1 MKKTTIFWI
10 CAAPLSLI
18 GHLAWSAATNDSQ
31 VVNGDGSVTVTQTV
45 DENSSAPHYSSPGAY
60 GFGIYSNANQDYGW
74 QHSIT
79 LPDGAQVLE
88 AKLTI
93 YAYDVDSEAFHGENG
108 EYDGVSVD
116 GVQLNPGFL
125 QGTNNTW
132 SITEFALPISSL
144 ADGLINVYL
153 DIDMN
158 NGRWLTTLDYSLVT
172 VTYLVTS
179 NTPPSVPELSRS
191 QGLSTNDDLV
201 VSIVGPNPADP
212 DGDSVSYNYRWFVDV
227 GQGFFVD
234 DEFAGKNNH
243 TGPFVPAAQTNNGE
257 RWKVQ
262 IQAEDTNGLIS
273 DITEIEWPAIGD
285 SDGDGVADEYDYAPN
300 DSTIAFQF
308 RTPTTGWY
316 TLAYEDMWPF
326 LGDYDLND
334 FVSHYAYV
342 VYTNSLNQITR
353 IDFIGQ
359 AVARG
364 AALDNSFALSVD
376 GIEAKDVKSL
386 TRVIDGKIS
395 NVVLESGHSG
405 ELVFVVLKSISTL
418 LPADSNSNFYNTEL
432 GDNRPVVDYSVSLV
446 LNGSM
451 PPLASHT
458 LNPFIFRAA
467 QRGREVHLMN
477 YPNSDLAN
485 QASFGQGADAT
496 NAQAVEYYLTA
507 DGLPWAISI
516 PAAWKHPYE
525 NIDCILAYPEIVNWA
540 ESGGLNYTAWFN
552 NWIKGKCWKCN

>member
-1 MKKTTIFWI
+1 MTSTKHFSPFAVSL
-10 CAAPLSLI
+10 CLLSPV
-18 GHLAWSAATNDSQ
+18 AWAAATNNTQ
-31 VVNGDGSVTVTQTV
+31 VVNADGSVTITQTV
-45 DENSSAPHYSSPGAY
+45 DESSSAPHYVSPGAY

-74 QHSIT
+74 QHTIAI
-79 LPDGAQVLE
+79 PDGAQILE

-93 YAYDVDSEAFHGENG
+93 YAYDVDSEAFRGENG
-108 EYDGVSVD
+108 EYDGVSVG

-132 SITEFALPISSL
+132 SITEFALPIASL
-144 ADGLINVYL
+144 NDGLVNVFL

-158 NGRWLTTLDYSLVT
+158 NGGWLTTLDYSLMT

-201 VSIVGPNPADP
+201 VSIIGPTPADP

-243 TGPFVPAAQTNNGE
+243 TGASVSASQTNNGE

-262 IQAEDTNGLIS
+262 VQAEDANGLIS

-326 LGDYDLND
+326 FGDYDLND

-451 PPLASHT
+451 PPLAGHT

-485 QASFGQGADAT
+485 QGSFGQGADAT
-496 NAQAVEYYLTA
+496 NAQAGEYYLTA

-525 NIDCILAYPEIVNWA
+525 NIDCILAYPEIANWA
-540 ESGGLNYTAWFN
+540 ESGGLKYTAWFN

>member
-31 VVNGDGSVTVTQTV
+31 VVNEDGSVTVTQIV
-45 DENSSAPHYSSPGAY
+45 DENSSAPHYSSPRAY

-132 SITEFALPISSL
+132 SITEFALPIASL
-144 ADGLINVYL
+144 NDGLVNVFL

-158 NGRWLTTLDYSLVT
+158 NGGWLTTLDYSLMT

-201 VSIVGPNPADP
+201 VSIIGPTPADP

-243 TGPFVPAAQTNNGE
+243 TGTSVSAAQTNNGE

-262 IQAEDTNGLIS
+262 IQAEDNNGLIS

-326 LGDYDLND
+326 FGDYDLND

-485 QASFGQGADAT
+485 QASFGQGADVT
-496 NAQAVEYYLTA
+496 NAQAGEYYLTA

-525 NIDCILAYPEIVNWA
+525 NIDCILAYPEIANWA

>member
-179 NTPPSVPELSRS
+179 NTPPYVPELSRS

-496 NAQAVEYYLTA
+496 NAQAGEYYLTA

-525 NIDCILAYPEIVNWA
+525 NIDCILAYPEIANWA